1 MEIMGDFQLRGTNGT
16 DRVSNRADLPFAG
29 NCGNKW
35 LALGSENPMKPLGRL
50 FRRVYL
56 QHADKTYGRTDA
68 HLIGLYFLPFSLA

>member
-1 MEIMGDFQLRGTNGT
+1 MKIMGDFRLRGTKDT
-16 DRVSNRADLPFAG
+16 DRVSNRADPPFAC

-35 LALGSENPMKPLGRL
+35 LALGSENPMTRLGRL
-50 FRRVYL
+50 SRRVYL

>member
-1 MEIMGDFQLRGTNGT
+1 MESMGGFRLRGTKGT
-16 DRVSNRADLPFAG
+16 DRVSNRVDLPFAG

-35 LALGSENPMKPLGRL
+35 LALDSENPMKPLGRL

>member
-1 MEIMGDFQLRGTNGT
+1 MGGFRLRGTKGT
-16 DRVSNRADLPFAG
+16 DRVSNRADLLFAG

-35 LALGSENPMKPLGRL
+35 LTLGSENPITRL
-50 FRRVYL
+50 SRLSRRVYL